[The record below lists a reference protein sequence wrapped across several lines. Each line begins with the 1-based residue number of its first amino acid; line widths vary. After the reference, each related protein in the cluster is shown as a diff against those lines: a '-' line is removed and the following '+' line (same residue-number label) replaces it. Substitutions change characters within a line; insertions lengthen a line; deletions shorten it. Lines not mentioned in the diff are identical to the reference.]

1 MKVIF
6 LEDIPNVASAGDVKN
21 VSDGYARNYLLPR
34 KLAVLATPGE
44 ARRVESI
51 KKAASARVAKAE
63 EGHRALAQHISGLT
77 VTLTA
82 KAGEGGRLY
91 GSVTSADIAQ
101 KLSALIGYEIDKR
114 KVELAEPLKAL
125 GAFDVPVK
133 LSPTVEA
140 KARVV
145 VEAEGGTPAG
155 AEAAATAEQP
165 SPSAEG
171 PAGEEP
177 AAPPQGR
184 GTA

>member
-6 LEDIPNVASAGDVKN
+6 LEDIPHVARAGDVKN

-51 KKAASARVAKAE
+51 KKAASARAAKAE
-63 EGHRALAQHISGLT
+63 EEHRALAQRISGLT

-101 KLSALIGYEIDKR
+101 KLSALTGYAIDKR

-155 AEAAATAEQP
+155 AEAAAPAEQP
-165 SPSAEG
+165 RAEEA
-171 PAGEEP
+171 PAAEGEEP
-177 AAPPQGR
+177 AAP
-184 GTA
+184 